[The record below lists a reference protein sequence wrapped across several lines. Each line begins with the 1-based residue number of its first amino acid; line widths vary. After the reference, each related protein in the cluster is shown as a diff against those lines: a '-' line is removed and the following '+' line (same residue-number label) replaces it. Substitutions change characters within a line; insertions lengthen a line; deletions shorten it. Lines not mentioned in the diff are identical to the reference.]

1 MLKIRALKIEINT
14 TSGLFGAEYK
24 FENGLNIIRG
34 DNTSGKSSLFQSIIY
49 GLGFEELLGGKN
61 EKTMQSVLK
70 DQVEF
75 PRDTRH
81 NITQSFVY
89 LEIENKEIVTIKRSV
104 ASPTRKSQL
113 LDVYYGALLTG
124 DNQALESRQMW
135 VHDAGAA
142 SDELYGFHLFLT
154 EFLGFNL
161 PEVVTAKGDLHKLY
175 LQQIAPAFIIEQKT
189 GWSDFFATMPYFGMR
204 NTEQRVVEFLLNLD
218 VFENEKRKQQLSSAK
233 QNINNRWQNL
243 FTKFQNLADRSGGKL
258 IGLEN
263 NPSIINNYSGIY
275 ISLIRDDKPIT
286 LADLNEIQKTELAV
300 LENQQT
306 VTVGNKL
313 SQNEIALNKLNDKL
327 NQVTLNFELL
337 SPELNFD
344 KEKLKQYEKQIV
356 AVQDDLRKNKGAL
369 KINKLGGDLPTTT
382 AKNICPTCEQDL
394 KDSLLPSDI
403 QQVPMRIEDNISYLD
418 SQERMIKVYI
428 EGQQKTINEKENKL
442 KDYKALAVEIRQR
455 IRDLKKE
462 LVQDERLPSVIEI
475 EKRIDLKRKVEFFN
489 KVLESLSPLR
499 EDLKNLSSEYEKIL
513 NSESSLPKDF
523 FSELDRQKLSTLK
536 DNFIQLLKI
545 FNYQSKP
552 FEAIRIS
559 TDTYLPVAQ
568 KTDAEQFYNIKFD
581 SSASDFIR
589 CIWAY
594 TTALLKTSIAYDT
607 NHPRLLVFDEPKQ
620 QDMSKDSF
628 KKFLNQLSNFKEQ
641 QVILFASFENSDE
654 SFAEAT
660 EGLIYSINKID
671 ELLIRPITTNDN

>member
-1 MLKIRALKIEINT
+1 MLKIRALKIEVNT
-14 TSGLFGAEYK
+14 TSGLFGAEHK
-24 FENGLNIIRG
+24 FENGLNVIRG

-81 NITQSFVY
+81 NITQSFIY
-89 LEIENKEIVTIKRSV
+89 LEIENKQIITIKRSV
-104 ASPTRKSQL
+104 ASSTRKSQL
-113 LDVYYGALLTG
+113 VNVYYGALLTG
-124 DNQALESRQMW
+124 ESQTLEGRQMW
-135 VHDAGAA
+135 VHDAGGA
-142 SDELYGFHLFLT
+142 SDGLYGFHLFLT
-154 EFLGFNL
+154 DFLEYNL
-161 PEVVTAKGDLHKLY
+161 PEVVTAKGDLNKLY

-204 NTEQRVVEFLLNLD
+204 NTEQRVVEFLLKLD

-233 QNINNRWQNL
+233 QSINSRWQNL
-243 FTKFQNLADRSGGKL
+243 FTKFQNLAERSGGKL
-258 IGLEN
+258 VGLEN
-263 NPSIINNYSGIY
+263 NPSIITRYEGIY
-275 ISLIRDDKPIT
+275 ISLIRDDKPVT
-286 LADLNEIQKTELAV
+286 LSDLNEIQKTELAT
-300 LENQQT
+300 LETQQT
-306 VTVGNKL
+306 VTVGANVGK
-313 SQNEIALNKLNDKL
+313 NEIALSNLNDKL
-327 NQVTLNFELL
+327 NQVSLNFELL
-337 SPELNFD
+337 SPEFNFD
-344 KEKLKQYEKQIV
+344 KEKLKQYEKQIL

-369 KINKLGGDLPTTT
+369 KVSKMGGDLPTAT

-428 EGQQKTINEKENKL
+428 EGQQKTINEKERKL
-442 KDYKALAVEIRQR
+442 KEYQTVALELRQQ

-462 LVQDERLPSVIEI
+462 LVQDERLPSVLEI

-489 KVLESLSPLR
+489 KVHESLVPLL
-499 EDLKNLSSEYEKIL
+499 EDLKNLSKEYEKIL
-513 NSESSLPKDF
+513 NSESNLPKDF
-523 FSELDRQKLSTLK
+523 FSVLDRQKLSTLK
-536 DNFIQLLKI
+536 DYFIQLLRK

-552 FEAIRIS
+552 FDAIRIS
-559 TDTYLPVAQ
+559 ADTYLPVAQ

-594 TTALLKTSIAYDT
+594 TTALLKTSISYET
-607 NHPRLLVFDEPKQ
+607 NHPKLLIFDEPKQ
-620 QDMSKDSF
+620 QDMSKDTF
-628 KKFLNQLSNFKEQ
+628 RKFLIELSTFKEQ
-641 QVILFASFENSDE
+641 QVLLFASFENSDD

-660 EGLIYSINKID
+660 EGLSFSLNEID
-671 ELLIRPITTNDN
+671 ELLIKPLNN